1 MSSTAKTV
9 FITAQLGAGASRWAE
24 SGHLQFCGE
33 PLRDFVKN
41 CSTVAAVWILETV
54 RLLCGI
60 DLLAMGQEVLLALD
74 RGLAKMS
81 KP

>member
-9 FITAQLGAGASRWAE
+9 FITAQLGAGAPAGQSSATFNFAGNH
-24 SGHLQFCGE
+24 S
-33 PLRDFVKN
+33 RDFVKN